1 VSEGLSIELVGVEK
15 SFRRL
20 HVAPGSHTTFKTQLV
35 DWVTGRK
42 KKPPPR
48 RLEVLR
54 GIDLAVPKGATL
66 GVVGQNGSG
75 KSTLLK
81 ILAGIYR
88 PTTGQVRI
96 EGRLSALIELGAGF
110 HPEFSGRENIY
121 INGIILGRTRRELDA
136 LVDPIIDFA
145 ELRDFIDEPVRTYS
159 SGMYMRLA
167 FSVATIVDPDVLVI
181 DEILAVGDEH
191 FQRKSRERM
200 QEFQRKG
207 KTLVMVTHDA
217 RTVESWCDLAIWLDQ
232 GVVAARGDPA
242 DVLAAYRAKI
252 AERERR
258 DESRV
263 GPSVPSADDPA
274 PALDVPTSAS

>member
-1 VSEGLSIELVGVEK
+1 MSDGIAIELAGVSK
-15 SFRRL
+15 SFRRSNL
-20 HVAPGSHTTFKTQLV
+20 APGGHTTVKTQLV
-35 DWVTGRK
+35 DWVLGRRRK
-42 KKPPPR
+42 APPR
-48 RLEVLR
+48 RLDVLH
-54 GIDLAVPKGATL
+54 GIDLAVPRGGTL

-81 ILAGIYR
+81 LLAGIYR
-88 PTTGQVRI
+88 PTAGRVRI

-136 LVDPIIDFA
+136 LVEPIIEFS

-167 FSVATIVDPDVLVI
+167 FSVATVVDPDVLII

-191 FQRKSRERM
+191 FQRKSKERM
-200 QEFQRKG
+200 QEFQRRG
-207 KTLVMVTHDA
+207 KTLVLVTHDA

-232 GVVAARGDPA
+232 GTIAARGDPSA
-242 DVLAAYRAKI
+242 VLAAYRAKV
-252 AERERR
+252 AERERQA
-258 DESRV
+258 E
-263 GPSVPSADDPA
+263 PPA
-274 PALDVPTSAS
+274 PSLRATS